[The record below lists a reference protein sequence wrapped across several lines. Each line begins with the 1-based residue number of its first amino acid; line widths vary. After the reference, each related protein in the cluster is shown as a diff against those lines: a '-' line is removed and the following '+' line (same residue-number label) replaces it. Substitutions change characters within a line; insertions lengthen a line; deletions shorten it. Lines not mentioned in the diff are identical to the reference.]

1 MTDFKLR
8 KIFRIASIITAFAVL
23 AYLIFFFSEII
34 LMLIISVLLA
44 MILDPV
50 VKPLENIGLRRT
62 TAIIIIVSFISVI
75 LFFVL
80 SYLFPVLSQQIE
92 TLSQSISQAKI
103 KDLMV
108 QIDKKIIHYIPFIK
122 PGTIATRLENFTS
135 SLFID
140 SIGEISNLISSLLS
154 TVAIVVIIPFMTF
167 FLLRDNK
174 ELKKGLLN
182 IVPNKYFEMSYW
194 VIMKISIQLGRF
206 VRGWILDASLVG
218 LLSSVG
224 LSILGIENAI
234 PIGIIAGLGHLIP
247 YFGPIIGGI
256 PAIIISVIQFGNFS
270 MLPSIILLFL
280 IIYTLD
286 NGIIQPNVF
295 SKSVDMHPLVII
307 LLILSGSQL
316 MGILGMLLA
325 VPSATV
331 IRTAVKEMY
340 FAYKNYSIIRA

>member
-1 MTDFKLR
+1 MIDLKTRKL
-8 KIFRIASIITAFAVL
+8 FRIISIITAIAVS

-44 MILDPV
+44 MILDPA
-50 VKPLENIGLRRT
+50 VKPLENIGLGRT
-62 TAIIIIVSFISVI
+62 TAIIVIVTFISVI

-80 SYLFPVLSQQIE
+80 SYLFPILSQQIE
-92 TLSQSISQAKI
+92 TLSQSVAQANIKALMTDIDRKI
-103 KDLMV
+103 V
-108 QIDKKIIHYIPFIK
+108 HFIPFIK
-122 PGTIATRLENFTS
+122 PGTISARLENFMS
-135 SLFID
+135 SLFVD
-140 SIGEISNLISSLLS
+140 SIGEISNLISNLLS
-154 TVAIVVIIPFMTF
+154 TIAIVVIIPFMTF

-218 LLSSVG
+218 LLSSIG
-224 LSILGIENAI
+224 LSILGIDNAI

-247 YFGPIIGGI
+247 YFGPVIGGI

-270 MLPSIILLFL
+270 MLPSIILMFL

-307 LLILSGSQL
+307 LLILTGSQV

-331 IRTAVKEMY
+331 IRTAVKEIY
-340 FAYKNYSIIRA
+340 FAYKNYSIIRT